1 MKFLNVFSIII
12 VILVF
17 SFLCAMIFNPTITA
31 SQTSHDLVM
40 MLAGSMIGILSTVV
54 NYFLGS
60 SKSSSIKNDTIK
72 NMSKEIEIK

>member
-12 VILVF
+12 VVLVF
-17 SFLCAMIFNPTITA
+17 GFLCAMIFNPFITA

-40 MLAGSMIGILSTVV
+40 MLSGSMIGILSTVV

-72 NMSKEIEIK
+72 NMSKEIDNK